1 MAKVKETIYISG
13 KITESKFYKLHF
25 MLVSA
30 KLNILG
36 YKVYNPVK
44 ICSRMP
50 KWTIHDEYMHICLEV
65 LTMADSIYMMRG
77 WEDSKGANLELEKAE
92 KRGTKIYHW
101 DMFDMRR

>member
-1 MAKVKETIYISG
+1 MKETIYISG
-13 KITESKFYKLHF
+13 KITESKFYRIHF

-30 KLNILG
+30 KLKLLG
-36 YKVYNPVK
+36 YKVYNPAK

-50 KWTIHDEYMHICLEV
+50 KWTTHEEYMHICLEV

-77 WEDSKGANLELEKAE
+77 WEDSKGARLELEKAK
-92 KRGTKIYHW
+92 KRVMQIYYH